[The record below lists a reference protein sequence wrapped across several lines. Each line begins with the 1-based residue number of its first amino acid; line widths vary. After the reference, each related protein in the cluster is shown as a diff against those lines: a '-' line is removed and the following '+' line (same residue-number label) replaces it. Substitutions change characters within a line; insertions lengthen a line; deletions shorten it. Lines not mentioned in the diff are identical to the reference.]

1 MSLQPSKVF
10 LGETLGAL
18 YVGATLAAVFF
29 GITNLQAVIYY
40 KNYPNDWWIYRY
52 SVALLWGL
60 DALHLASSTHGV
72 YYYLID
78 MFGDLEES
86 LTHSVWSFKLML
98 ILNIAI
104 LLYVQG
110 LYAIRLWKLGRHF
123 HKVFPWFVFL
133 VVAISLAA
141 GIYMVHGILETLNFS
156 HISGVKTPIYIFF
169 STVAA
174 SDFVIALMMCYYLHK
189 SRATTNFSTTASL
202 LLGLMRLVVVSG
214 LATSVCSL
222 IILIAFI
229 AWPDTLIFIGIGFI
243 LPKLY
248 VNSLLAMF
256 NYRPEQ
262 FDTSRTE
269 HGKNI
274 IPAVF
279 RITPH
284 SSQGSTAETDGSIP
298 LSDIIDIR
306 SFDGKVDRNLG
317 PDQV

>member
-1 MSLQPSKVF
+1 MSLQPSKLI

-52 SVALLWGL
+52 SVALLWFL

-78 MFGDLEES
+78 MFGDLEDS

-123 HKVFPWFVFL
+123 HKVLPWFVFL
-133 VVAISLAA
+133 VVAISLGA
-141 GIYMVHGILETLNFS
+141 GLYMVHGIFVTLNFS
-156 HISGVKTPIYIFF
+156 HISGVKTPIYTFF

-189 SRATTNFSTTASL
+189 SRAATNFSTTASL

-229 AWPDTLIFIGIGFI
+229 AWPETLIFIGIGFI

-262 FDTSRTE
+262 FDTPNAE
-269 HGKNI
+269 HGRHP

-279 RITPH
+279 RITLH
-284 SSQGSTAETDGSIP
+284 SSEGSTANTDTSIP
-298 LSDIIDIR
+298 LSEILDIR
-306 SFDGKVDRNLG
+306 SFDDKVHRNLG
-317 PDQV
+317 HDQV

>member
-1 MSLQPSKVF
+1 MSLQPSKAI

-29 GITNLQAVIYY
+29 GITNLQVVQYY
-40 KNYPNDWWIYRY
+40 KNYPKDWWLFRY
-52 SVALLWGL
+52 SVALLWVL

-78 MFGDLEES
+78 MFGNLQYS

-98 ILNIAI
+98 VLNIAI

-123 HKVFPWFVFL
+123 HKIFPWFVFL
-133 VVAISLAA
+133 AVAISLGA
-141 GIYMVHGILETLNFS
+141 GLYMVHGIFVTLNFS
-156 HISGVKTPIYIFF
+156 HISGVKTPIYTFF
-169 STVAA
+169 CTVAA

-189 SRATTNFSTTASL
+189 SRAATNFPTTASL

-229 AWPDTLIFIGIGFI
+229 VWPDTLIFIGIGFI

-248 VNSLLAMF
+248 VNSLLAML

-262 FDTSRTE
+262 LDTPSAENSR
-269 HGKNI
+269 NN

-284 SSQGSTAETDGSIP
+284 SSEGSTAETDMSIP
-298 LSDIIDIR
+298 LSEVMDIR
-306 SFDGKVDRNLG
+306 SFDGKVGRNFSHE
-317 PDQV
+317 QV